1 MEAMPTT
8 ANPRHTASRAIKALP
23 AAIYDAFVHR
33 EALER
38 WLPPEGATGA
48 IHAFEPRAGGR
59 FSMTLTFASAPG
71 KSSVDTDVVEGR
83 FVELQPGRRI
93 VQVVEFA
100 SPDPDFA
107 GAMTMTWTFTATPDG
122 SFVTIVAED
131 VPLGVSQADHESGMA
146 STLEN
151 LARFVE

>member
-1 MEAMPTT
+1 
-8 ANPRHTASRAIKALP
+8 
-23 AAIYDAFVHR
+23 
-33 EALER
+33 
-38 WLPPEGATGA
+38 
-48 IHAFEPRAGGR
+48 
-59 FSMTLTFASAPG
+59 MTLTFASAPG